1 MLGTIPAARNLLAS
15 MERDTSTGS
24 KTTGTTDDALCERLE
39 ALEATVDSLQDT
51 IEEQRQTI
59 EEQQETI
66 DEQEERIDRLEKSR
80 GHIIEDLVELETE
93 IEDIEPAASANSTVE
108 ARGQAAANTGNVDNF
123 SPLGQTVSLPEH
135 AVDSLTENQE
145 RARFIARDIQ
155 QYADMRLGELVIS
168 SGDIRKV
175 LSAKEEKSIHWETV
189 SRVIEFLD
197 TMGKEDTEVK
207 DKHGTIVCFDPESV
221 KKWSHSPNSVVTGSK
236 GEV

>member
-1 MLGTIPAARNLLAS
+1 MSNQQGNNSCPTNAELLA
-15 MERDTSTGS
+15 EIENL
-24 KTTGTTDDALCERLE
+24 KE
-39 ALEATVDSLQDT
+39 AVEHQQKQINS
-51 IEEQRQTI
+51 
-59 EEQQETI
+59 QQETI
-66 DEQEERIDRLEKSR
+66 DSQQDEIAELTERLDKAEQSR
-80 GHIIEDLVELETE
+80 GHIIEDIVEIETE
-93 IEDIEPAASANSTVE
+93 VE
-108 ARGQAAANTGNVDNF
+108 ETRSIDSPDAKGGVQAGENRENIRKF

-189 SRVIEFLD
+189 SRVIDFLD

-221 KKWSHSPNSVVTGSK
+221 KQWSRSTHNVVTGSK